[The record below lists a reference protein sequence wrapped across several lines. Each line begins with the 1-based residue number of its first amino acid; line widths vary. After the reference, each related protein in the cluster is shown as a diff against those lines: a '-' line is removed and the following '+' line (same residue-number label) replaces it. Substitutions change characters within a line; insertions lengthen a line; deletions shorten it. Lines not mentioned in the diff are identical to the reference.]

1 MLKLSACFLFSLFML
16 MACNNSSNSISNVKT
31 DSLVALPFFNAPD
44 WTPEW
49 INKEDSGYA
58 RIHSIPSFS
67 FKDQEGKN
75 FTEANVEGKI
85 YVANFFYTKCRGICP
100 KMTTN
105 MSLLQEAFKNDST
118 IVLLSHSVTPEL
130 DSIAVL
136 KKYAILNKVDSK
148 KWHLLTGDKN
158 EIYALAKQQ
167 YFALGQ
173 RWISDTETDLGLG
186 TIVVIEARTVTV
198 LYPATGESRVYAA
211 QTAPL
216 TRIEFEI
223 GDNVKSH
230 EGWELLVEQVQEKD
244 NQLIYIGHRID
255 NNQAVTLKETF
266 IDHDY
271 GIYKMTSLS
280 SVTKPILAKCLVI
293 CLWLENQWMV

>member
-1 MLKLSACFLFSLFML
+1 MLKLSACFLFSFFIL
-16 MACNNSSNSISNVKT
+16 MACNNSSNSIANLKT
-31 DSLVALPFFNAPD
+31 DSLVALPFFNVPD
-44 WTPEW
+44 WTPAW
-49 INKEDSGYA
+49 INKEDSGYTK
-58 RIHSIPSFS
+58 IHSIPAFS

-130 DSIAVL
+130 DSITVL

-167 YFALGQ
+167 YFAGDSVGFYQTGNEFLH
-173 RWISDTETDLGLG
+173 TENFILVDQKRRIRGVYNGTLVIEIDRIKEDIQTLKLEVLSNEG
-186 TIVVIEARTVTV
+186 TI
-198 LYPATGESRVYAA
+198 
-211 QTAPL
+211 
-216 TRIEFEI
+216 
-223 GDNVKSH
+223 K
-230 EGWELLVEQVQEKD
+230 
-244 NQLIYIGHRID
+244 
-255 NNQAVTLKETF
+255 
-266 IDHDY
+266 
-271 GIYKMTSLS
+271 
-280 SVTKPILAKCLVI
+280 
-293 CLWLENQWMV
+293 

>member
-1 MLKLSACFLFSLFML
+1 MLKLSACFLFSFFIL
-16 MACNNSSNSISNVKT
+16 MACNNSSNSITNLKT
-31 DSLVALPFFNAPD
+31 DSLVALPFFNVPD
-44 WTPEW
+44 WTPAW
-49 INKEDSGYA
+49 INKEDSGYTK
-58 RIHSIPSFS
+58 IHSIPAFS

-130 DSIAVL
+130 DSITVL

-167 YFALGQ
+167 YFAGDSVGFYQTGNEFLH
-173 RWISDTETDLGLG
+173 TENFILVDQKRRIRGVYNGTLVIEIDRIKEDIQTLKLEVLSNEG
-186 TIVVIEARTVTV
+186 TI
-198 LYPATGESRVYAA
+198 
-211 QTAPL
+211 
-216 TRIEFEI
+216 
-223 GDNVKSH
+223 K
-230 EGWELLVEQVQEKD
+230 
-244 NQLIYIGHRID
+244 
-255 NNQAVTLKETF
+255 
-266 IDHDY
+266 
-271 GIYKMTSLS
+271 
-280 SVTKPILAKCLVI
+280 
-293 CLWLENQWMV
+293 

>member
-1 MLKLSACFLFSLFML
+1 MLKLSASFLFSLFML

-31 DSLVALPFFNAPD
+31 DSLVTLPFFNVPD
-44 WTPEW
+44 WTPAW

-58 RIHSIPSFS
+58 KIHSIPAFS
-67 FKDQEGKN
+67 FKDQEGNN
-75 FTEANVEGKI
+75 FTEANLEGKI

-105 MSLLQEAFKNDST
+105 MSLLQEAYKNDST

-167 YFALGQ
+167 YFAGDSVGFYQTGNEFLH
-173 RWISDTETDLGLG
+173 TENFILVDQKRRIRGVYNGTLVLEIDRIKEDIQTLKLEAVANQG
-186 TIVVIEARTVTV
+186 TI
-198 LYPATGESRVYAA
+198 
-211 QTAPL
+211 
-216 TRIEFEI
+216 
-223 GDNVKSH
+223 K
-230 EGWELLVEQVQEKD
+230 
-244 NQLIYIGHRID
+244 
-255 NNQAVTLKETF
+255 
-266 IDHDY
+266 
-271 GIYKMTSLS
+271 
-280 SVTKPILAKCLVI
+280 
-293 CLWLENQWMV
+293 

>member
-1 MLKLSACFLFSLFML
+1 MLKLSAYFLCSLFML

-31 DSLVALPFFNAPD
+31 GSLVPLPFFNVPD
-44 WTPEW
+44 WTPAW

-58 RIHSIPSFS
+58 KIHSIPAFS
-67 FKDQEGKN
+67 FKDQEENN
-75 FTEANVEGKI
+75 FTEADVEGKI

-118 IVLLSHSVTPEL
+118 ILLLSHSVTPEL

-167 YFALGQ
+167 YFAGDSVGFYQTGNEFLH
-173 RWISDTETDLGLG
+173 TENFILVDQKRRIRGVYNG
-186 TIVVIEARTVTV
+186 TLLLEID
-198 LYPATGESRVYAA
+198 
-211 QTAPL
+211 
-216 TRIEFEI
+216 RIKEDI
-223 GDNVKSH
+223 N
-230 EGWELLVEQVQEKD
+230 
-244 NQLIYIGHRID
+244 
-255 NNQAVTLKETF
+255 TLKLEAVSNKSP
-266 IDHDY
+266 
-271 GIYKMTSLS
+271 YK
-280 SVTKPILAKCLVI
+280 
-293 CLWLENQWMV
+293 